1 MLYATSASHQDA
13 GRHTKNPPL
22 PQTHAPRT
30 PLSQHSQTR
39 THTRC
44 SRTLPNETQN
54 RRTATTVTAAAH
66 CSIGSST
73 TGAAA
78 SASMGVASPSA
89 AAAASGA
96 ASATAA
102 AGCGAGAS
110 FLGGGLLAMGLHT
123 RSTTSRFL
131 WMSAVV
137 STGSS
142 YLCNCAECC
151 RQAGRQQRSH
161 NRVTRGQLQWQ
172 EEHSARAHI
181 AGAAV
186 TAAWGWG

>member
-1 MLYATSASHQDA
+1 MHALCCQPIPPGCWAP
-13 GRHTKNPPL
+13 HTQPCPAPNP
-22 PQTHAPRT
+22 THLA

-44 SRTLPNETQN
+44 SRTLPNKTKTAEQ
-54 RRTATTVTAAAH
+54 RRPTAAH

-96 ASATAA
+96 ASAAAA

-142 YLCNCAECC
+142 YLCNCAGVCRIC
-151 RQAGRQQRSH
+151 RQAGSSAVASRQRRQRSQ
-161 NRVTRGQLQWQ
+161 NTVTRGQLQ
-172 EEHSARAHI
+172 
-181 AGAAV
+181 
-186 TAAWGWG
+186 